1 MPDVSGLKELKQL
14 QAKKRELVE
23 QSARAVLQFV
33 ADEDLKDDED
43 KKRPEAS

>member
-1 MPDVSGLKELKQL
+1 MLGASGLKELKQL

-23 QSARAVLQFV
+23 QSTRAVLQFV
-33 ADEDLKDDED
+33 ADEDLKDDKD